1 MEFLPTL
8 APLTTGAAIAFLPF
22 ALAIGGW
29 VAWSDMKFMKIPNKC
44 MMALLAVWLVVG
56 LAAVGL
62 TGLPFASWAWGWALA
77 AVTLVVGFLA
87 NAMRLVGGGDAKF
100 ATAMAPFF
108 VGADWGSVFVI
119 GASCLITAFV
129 AHRIIRKIDFVR
141 RATPDWV
148 SWTSSDFPMGLA
160 LAGTLI
166 FHLLL
171 TISGA
176 F

>member
-1 MEFLPTL
+1 MELPTL
-8 APLTTGAAIAFLPF
+8 APLTPGAAITFLPF
-22 ALAIGGW
+22 ALFIGGW
-29 VAWSDMKFMKIPNKC
+29 VAWSDMKLMKIPNKT
-44 MMALLAVWLVVG
+44 MIALLAVWLGVG
-56 LAAVGL
+56 LAAVFL
-62 TGLPFASWAWGWALA
+62 TGLPLHSWLWGWAFA
-77 AVTLVVGFLA
+77 AITLVVGFVA
-87 NAMRLVGGGDAKF
+87 NALRLVGGGDAKF

-108 VGADWGSVFVI
+108 VGADWRTVFVI
-119 GASCLITAFV
+119 AASCLIGAFI
-129 AHRIIRKIDFVR
+129 AHRIARSIGPIR

-148 SWTSSDFPMGLA
+148 SWTSNDFPMGLA

>member
-1 MEFLPTL
+1 MDLPTI
-8 APLTTGAAIAFLPF
+8 APLTAGAAIAFLPF

-29 VAWSDMKFMKIPNKC
+29 VAWSDMKLMKIPNKC
-44 MMALLAVWLVVG
+44 MLALLAVWLVVG
-56 LAAVGL
+56 LGAVAL
-62 TGLPFASWAWGWALA
+62 TGLPLSSWLWGWAFA
-77 AVTLVVGFLA
+77 AIALVVGFVA
-87 NAMRLVGGGDAKF
+87 NALRLVGGGDAKF

-108 VGADWGSVFVI
+108 VGSDWRTVFVI
-119 GASCLITAFV
+119 AASCLIGAFV
-129 AHRIIRKIDFVR
+129 AHRMARNIGAIR

-148 SWTSSDFPMGLA
+148 SWTSKDFPMGLA